1 MKKLPMN
8 KLIAT
13 FLLATAPLLGL
24 AAGGGAHLDDAD
36 IDVSDQASLQRGA
49 KYFVNYC
56 LSCHSAKFQRY
67 NRLARDL
74 GLTEDEVKENLMFT
88 TDKIGD
94 TMNIAMSPANA
105 EAWFGTAPPDL
116 SLITRARGEDY
127 IYTYLRGFYVDEAR
141 PFGVNNVVFKDVGMP
156 HVLWELQGMQ
166 KAVFEEVDGQQVVK
180 ELVPVEG
187 AAGQG
192 KMSTEEFDGAMR
204 DLTAFLSYVA
214 EPIQL
219 ERKRL
224 GVWVLLFLAVF
235 FVLSY
240 LLKKEYWK
248 DVH

>member
-1 MKKLPMN
+1 MKKL
-8 KLIAT
+8 IVA
-13 FLLATAPLLGL
+13 FLLAAAPLLGL
-24 AAGGGAHLDDAD
+24 AAGDGVHLDDAD

-49 KYFVNYC
+49 KFFVNYC

-67 NRLARDL
+67 NRMARDL
-74 GLTEDEVKENLMFT
+74 GLTEEEVKENLMFT

-94 TMNIAMSPANA
+94 TMTIAMTDANA
-105 EAWFGTAPPDL
+105 EAWFGVVPPDL
-116 SLITRARGEDY
+116 SLIARARGVDY
-127 IYTYLRGFYVDEAR
+127 IYTYLRSFYVDEAR

-156 HVLWELQGMQ
+156 HVMWELQGMQ

-187 AAGQG
+187 AAGKG
-192 KMSTEEFDGAMR
+192 KLSPEEFDGAMR

-214 EPIQL
+214 EPVQL

-224 GVWVLLFLAVF
+224 GTWVLLFLAVF